1 MTMIE
6 KPFFLVGAERSGTTV
21 LRLMLDHHSSI
32 VWQQEFEY
40 SVDLI
45 TDDGVFPSLTFYKE
59 YLECDRIFRA
69 TGFTFDEKLDYP
81 SLVDSFL
88 RQKLESRQK
97 RVIGA
102 TVHRHFHRLL
112 YIWPDAQFIHIIR
125 DPRDVARSCI
135 GMGWAGNV
143 WYGVGEWVKVEKL
156 WDKLKNQLTSDR
168 YIEIKYE
175 DLIKNPTATLTEIC
189 QFMGLSFDDA
199 MLTYD
204 QDTTYS
210 LLDPKLI
217 KQWQKKLSSEE
228 IQLVESKVKDL
239 LSSRGYEL
247 SGLPTLEITPMMR
260 QKLKFQNWWLKLQ
273 FRINYFG
280 LSLVIS
286 DYFSRKLGLKSWQKE
301 IKLKMDQIVIKNLK

>member
-21 LRLMLDHHSSI
+21 LRLMLDHHPSI

-40 SVDLI
+40 SVDLVG
-45 TDDGVFPSLTFYKE
+45 DDGVFPSVTLYKE

-69 TGFTFDEKLDYP
+69 TDFTVADELDYP

-88 RQKLESRQK
+88 RQKLELKQK
-97 RVIGA
+97 KVIGA

-112 YIWPDAQFIHIIR
+112 YIWQDAQFIHIIR
-125 DPRDVARSCI
+125 DPRDVARSSI

-143 WYGVGEWVKVEKL
+143 WYGVEEWVKVEKL
-156 WDKLKNQLTSDR
+156 WDKLKTKLTFDR

-175 DLIKNPTATLTEIC
+175 DLITNPTATLTKIC
-189 QFMGLSFDDA
+189 QFIGLPYDDA

-210 LLDPKLI
+210 LPDPKLI
-217 KQWQKKLSSEE
+217 KQWQKKSSSEE

-260 QKLKFQNWWLKLQ
+260 QKLKFQNWWFKLQ

-280 LSLVIS
+280 LSLVVS
-286 DYFSRKLGLKSWQKE
+286 DYFSRKLDLKSWQKE